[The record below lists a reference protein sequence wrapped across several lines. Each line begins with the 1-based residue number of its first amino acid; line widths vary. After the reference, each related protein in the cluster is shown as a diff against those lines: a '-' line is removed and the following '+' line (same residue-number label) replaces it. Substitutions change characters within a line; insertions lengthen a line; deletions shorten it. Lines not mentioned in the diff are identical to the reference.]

1 MYLVHEKAALNAL
14 LNEPRL
20 LSMSPD
26 CAKVDLTA
34 KETSDSVKQLC
45 AAAIAEAGAT
55 NTEAISLLTVIC
67 TVYAPSFVENPPLYT
82 LEDGTEVTNFHD
94 GLAKLCGTT
103 DAPRLA
109 EPEKYYASVD
119 AALRKLQR
127 DAGWSQVHG
136 TDKATLRLIKRYTP
150 EEFKGLQ
157 EKAGNPVPPQ

>member
-45 AAAIAEAGAT
+45 AAAIAEAGAS

-67 TVYAPSFVENPPLYT
+67 TVFAPSFVENPPLY
-82 LEDGTEVTNFHD
+82 G
-94 GLAKLCGTT
+94 
-103 DAPRLA
+103 
-109 EPEKYYASVD
+109 
-119 AALRKLQR
+119 
-127 DAGWSQVHG
+127 
-136 TDKATLRLIKRYTP
+136 
-150 EEFKGLQ
+150 
-157 EKAGNPVPPQ
+157 PPL